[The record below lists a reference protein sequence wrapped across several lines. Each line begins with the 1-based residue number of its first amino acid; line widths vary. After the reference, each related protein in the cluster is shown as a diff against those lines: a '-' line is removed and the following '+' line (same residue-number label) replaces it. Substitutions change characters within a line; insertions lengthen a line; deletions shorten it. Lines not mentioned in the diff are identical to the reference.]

1 MTEQNLTRGILLQ
14 KNLKPVNTVIE
25 FFKIGKII
33 FTNQYS
39 YFIPTLETSHYFFSI
54 IYIEPEKKHAL
65 TSVSLI
71 KSHIHNFFVG
81 SN

>member
-25 FFKIGKII
+25 FFKIGKIS

-39 YFIPTLETSHYFFSI
+39 YFIPILETSHYFFSI
-54 IYIEPEKKHAL
+54 IYIEPEKKTRFNQPVL
-65 TSVSLI
+65 YKI
-71 KSHIHNFFVG
+71 SHPQFLRW
-81 SN
+81 

>member
-1 MTEQNLTRGILLQ
+1 M
-14 KNLKPVNTVIE
+14 IE
-25 FFKIGKII
+25 FFKIGKIS

-65 TSVSLI
+65 TSVSFI